1 MSARDRSR
9 GPPSGDFVPHRE
21 PRRVGNGGF
30 TGPGE
35 ATTSRA
41 EKFEDEKRRIIQSCF
56 SKKDSDGSCAYTLAF
71 CLSQIINPY
80 LVLAERLREYFDL
93 ELPLPFRSQFWFAT
107 TVVESYITH
116 IRITEDAAYPST
128 PAPPNSPP
136 ENKKVRVIVV
146 AVRRSGRVRMHKARE
161 NNDGTFSIGK
171 TWMLDDL
178 SAVQSYTGFVPSTPM
193 EQQHKQWAATVGF
206 VVTVGKPYY
215 WHARSSKEKDFFIGS
230 LVKIY
235 RKYTGGK
242 LPNLIGFD
250 DRERQLLAGTPS
262 PGPPGSRGGG
272 LPGAERA
279 FPVPRSPS
287 SQGSRPQSPYT
298 GRAPSRDGP
307 REFRRQPSEE
317 QVLRAQRSRDQ
328 MQRPSTSHSGRVP
341 APSPLGPS
349 PQPLPAFSPDH
360 RDQPPPRSNE
370 RLTTENR
377 VPKVPVLAPPEPRTK
392 EVPSSLSI
400 STPLSHVKSDASIQA
415 SVSLDTRPPPL
426 PDSQVPSEPN
436 PVLQTEEPSSSL
448 RDVGH
453 NKDIPAG
460 TPGSTSTE
468 KSKLAQPA
476 ASGLDLDKP
485 LNPSMEKLSI
495 REAQEDQSLGPV
507 AMQAPDIP
515 PALRPASSRSDN
527 VPKPSVTPEAPETI
541 PPLAPLQTTEPSG
554 PPAEKLPS
562 PPVLSSP
569 ESYKSVEEEMD
580 AHRPGLGPMIKKKPS
595 RDIAGAFRKAAT
607 AYGAFRPRPGG
618 AGERLLAAAKK
629 QQSMSDEPDGITGV
643 IPAPSLRVGNEPAS
657 ATASAPGTPDK
668 EAPPPLPSPVK
679 ELPSPVVP
687 TVVEPPTVEITQAVA
702 DDAATTITVTED
714 EMRDSARDAVKIPAD
729 ERARSVSPSPNGRR
743 RRREDNTIKYCQALG
758 IETGILEGRG
768 VDFDDIL
775 TDLGW
780 NGRLND
786 EKKIE
791 DLEADIRRE
800 IGRVEA
806 TSWLGNLEQQEGK
819 VDQLAKLI
827 ERTIEECE
835 ELEGL
840 LTLYSHE
847 LNTLHDDVS
856 YIETQSQGLQ
866 VQTANQKLLHNELQN
881 LLKTLS
887 ISSADLQ
894 PLKESS
900 LSNPD
905 GLRDT
910 EMALSTLYKAMVMID
925 PDVWQN
931 KKRLVD
937 AAGEQGSVGVYADTE
952 IGQMRAIKEKKEEY
966 RAQSRMFLQRLR
978 QFMAIAYKVAE
989 QKRID
994 AAANGSKDSLKLD
1007 SEARAFFRQELWMYS
1022 ALTLFARE
1030 VSAPEWQGLIN
1041 LYEQQ
1046 AKLPYQNEFRD
1057 NALAWKRAA
1066 RKPTGEEQELLFTH
1080 QEKEKESEGITMAA
1094 RKLTVRRGKTMRAAA
1109 GLRLSFGEK
1118 QHGKLEPFEVFAGTL
1133 HETLNMISEEQNFI
1147 ILFFH
1152 LSSLAHVEFPDLVAS
1167 GNPDE
1172 RPLPDFRARQSHDP
1186 DRGMAR
1192 KVEQIMDEVYSFW
1205 SSDMQNLVDWALKSD
1220 PLQGIGILSAL
1231 EKAMSDF
1238 DDTNQEFIIHC
1249 LQKLHSRLNGLFNR
1263 FVDEQIRGIEDTKVK
1278 VNKRKG
1284 VISFMRV
1291 FPHFSAAVE
1300 NMLSQPNQEFFD
1312 IRVSVHDA
1320 YDRINRAM
1328 WESLKFIA
1336 KEAPTGAGATGGDH
1350 EDKEVLNYHILLIE
1364 NMNHYIEEVDV
1375 RGLPVLERWRDRA
1388 HQDYEEHLK
1397 LYLDLVIHRPLGK
1410 LLEFIESTEGLMA
1423 GGGNPADISS
1433 RPSHTRSVAKKVLAM
1448 YDGKEIRRG
1457 IELLKKRVEKH
1468 FGDGDDTGLSRSLV
1482 MKVLHECERRYEEV
1496 YDRTRRV
1503 LDAVYEGQLELEWR
1517 KEDAIAMFKR

>member
-1 MSARDRSR
+1 M
-9 GPPSGDFVPHRE
+9 GDGR
-21 PRRVGNGGF
+21 NGGF

-35 ATTSRA
+35 ATMSRA

-56 SKKDSDGSCAYTLAF
+56 SKKDSDGSL
-71 CLSQIINPY
+71 
-80 LVLAERLREYFDL
+80 
-93 ELPLPFRSQFWFAT
+93 
-107 TVVESYITH
+107 VESYITH
-116 IRITEDAAYPST
+116 VRITEDAAHPST

-136 ENKKVRVIVV
+136 ENKKPRVIIV

-178 SAVQSYTGFVPSTPM
+178 SSIQSYTGFVPSTPL

-242 LPNLIGFD
+242 VPNLIGFD
-250 DRERQLLAGTPS
+250 DRERQLLVGSPS
-262 PGPPGSRGGG
+262 PAPPGSRGMGQG
-272 LPGAERA
+272 PAT
-279 FPVPRSPS
+279 RSPS

-307 REFRRQPSEE
+307 RDIPREFKRQPSEE
-317 QVLRAQRSRDQ
+317 QALRAQRSRDQ
-328 MQRPSTSHSGRVP
+328 MQRPSTSQSGRVA
-341 APSPLGPS
+341 APSPLGQTS
-349 PQPLPAFSPDH
+349 QPLGAVSPDP
-360 RDQPPPRSNE
+360 RGEPPPRSNE
-370 RLTTENR
+370 RL
-377 VPKVPVLAPPEPRTK
+377 PKAPVLPPPEPRTK
-392 EVPSSLSI
+392 EVTDSLAAAKPVSHTPSSQADLG
-400 STPLSHVKSDASIQA
+400 SDPRPSPFLQDGKA
-415 SVSLDTRPPPL
+415 VLDPSP
-426 PDSQVPSEPN
+426 VPR
-436 PVLQTEEPSSSL
+436 TEDLSSSL
-448 RDVGH
+448 HEVGH
-453 NKDIPAG
+453 DKDARPSTAVSGSAENLDVMQTPASSMEANKTVGESRENLSLPETQVEPQIIDKPAG
-460 TPGSTSTE
+460 PV
-468 KSKLAQPA
+468 KMQP
-476 ASGLDLDKP
+476 
-485 LNPSMEKLSI
+485 
-495 REAQEDQSLGPV
+495 
-507 AMQAPDIP
+507 PDIP
-515 PALRPASSRSDN
+515 PALRPASSRSNN
-527 VPKPSVTPEAPETI
+527 VPTPSVAAAPPETTRSVTPPPAAEPSEPPRERSPS
-541 PPLAPLQTTEPSG
+541 PPLA
-554 PPAEKLPS
+554 
-562 PPVLSSP
+562 SSP
-569 ESYKSVEEEMD
+569 ESSKPVEEDSE

-607 AYGAFRPRPGG
+607 AYGAFKPRPGG

-643 IPAPSLRVGNEPAS
+643 VPAPSLRVGTEVKPA
-657 ATASAPGTPDK
+657 AASGTPDNKETPPAIPSPIK
-668 EAPPPLPSPVK
+668 EAPSPVA
-679 ELPSPVVP
+679 P
-687 TVVEPPTVEITQAVA
+687 TALEPPTVEVTQPPATGTAVTVVGSRDEA
-702 DDAATTITVTED
+702 RAT
-714 EMRDSARDAVKIPAD
+714 ARDEVKTVAD
-729 ERARSVSPSPNGRR
+729 ERSRSVSPSPNGRR

-758 IETGILEGRG
+758 IESNILEGRG
-768 VDFDDIL
+768 ADFDDIL

-780 NGRLND
+780 NGRLSD
-786 EKKIE
+786 DKKIE

-819 VDQLAKLI
+819 VDQLARLI
-827 ERTIEECE
+827 DKTIEECE
-835 ELEGL
+835 ELDGL

-847 LNTLHDDVS
+847 LNTLHEDVS

-887 ISSADLQ
+887 ISAVDLQ
-894 PLKESS
+894 PLRESS

-905 GLRDT
+905 GLRET
-910 EMALSTLYKAMVMID
+910 EAALSTLYKAMLMID
-925 PDVWQN
+925 PDIWQN
-931 KKRLVD
+931 KKRLGD

-952 IGQMRAIKEKKEEY
+952 IGQMRAIREKKEEY

-989 QKRID
+989 QKRVD
-994 AAANGSKDSLKLD
+994 AAANGPKDPLKLD
-1007 SEARAFFRQELWMYS
+1007 SEARAYFRQELWMYN
-1022 ALTLFARE
+1022 ALMLFARE
-1030 VSAPEWQGLIN
+1030 VSGSEWHGLIS

-1057 NALAWKRAA
+1057 NNLAWKRAG
-1066 RKPTGEEQELLFTH
+1066 RKPSGEEQELLFTH

-1094 RKLTVRRGKTMRAAA
+1094 RKLTVRRGKTIRAAA
-1109 GLRLSFGEK
+1109 GLRLTPGEK
-1118 QHGKLEPFEVFAGTL
+1118 RHGRLEPCEVFAGTL
-1133 HETLNMISEEQNFI
+1133 QETLKMISEEQNFI
-1147 ILFFH
+1147 VHFFH
-1152 LSSLAHVEFPDLVAS
+1152 LSSLSNTEFSDFVAS

-1172 RPLPDFRARQSHDP
+1172 RPLPDFSARQPHDP

-1192 KVEQIMDEVYSFW
+1192 KVDQIMDELYSFW
-1205 SSDMQNLVDWALKSD
+1205 STDMQNLVDWAIQPD

-1238 DDTNQEFIIHC
+1238 DDTNQEFIIRC

-1284 VISFMRV
+1284 VISFIRV
-1291 FPHFSAAVE
+1291 FPNFSAAVE

-1312 IRVSVHDA
+1312 IRVSVNDA

-1336 KEAPTGAGATGGDH
+1336 KEAPTGVAASAGDP

-1388 HQDYEEHLK
+1388 QQDYEEHLK
-1397 LYLDLVIHRPLGK
+1397 LYLDLVIQRPLGK
-1410 LLEFIESTEGLMA
+1410 LLEFIDAAEGLMA
-1423 GGGNPADISS
+1423 GGGNPADIAS
-1433 RPSHTRSVAKKVLAM
+1433 RPSHSRSVAKKVLAM
-1448 YDGKEIRRG
+1448 YDSKEIRRG
-1457 IELLKKRVEKH
+1457 IELLKKRVDKH
-1468 FGDGDDTGLSRSLV
+1468 FGDADDPGLSRSLV
-1482 MKVLHECERRYEEV
+1482 LKVLRACERRYEEA
-1496 YDRTRRV
+1496 YDRTRHV
-1503 LDAVYEGQLELEWR
+1503 LDAVYEGQLDLEWR
-1517 KEDAIAMFKR
+1517 KEDVIAMFNG